1 MGFAIILLP
10 LFLGLGLAI
19 GAVLLRA
26 AVSLA
31 NKVLGPVAIPNSA
44 GTGPAI
50 APPGIEPQTSQPN
63 TPASGNPFAIQTE
76 SGALPSSQG
85 TTPAGNP
92 YATPAVASTSA
103 IPSGPPT
110 RTAIKEPGF
119 GLAIGTVFV
128 SGLVTGVLNFLIG
141 FASREAGLDPLI
153 GGVCSFLIGILI
165 TIAIYAGMLSTS
177 FGKAALVYL
186 FYVLIAVAI
195 GIGIAAIVLGVGAL
209 FSLAG

>member
-63 TPASGNPFAIQTE
+63 TPEGSENPFAIQTE
-76 SGALPSSQG
+76 SGALPPSEG
-85 TTPAGNP
+85 ATPAGNP
-92 YATPAVASTSA
+92 YAAPAVASTSA

-119 GLAIGTVFV
+119 GLAIGIVFLQ
-128 SGLVTGVLNFLIG
+128 GLATGLLLSLIH
-141 FASREAGLDPLI
+141 I
-153 GGVCSFLIGILI
+153 
-165 TIAIYAGMLSTS
+165 
-177 FGKAALVYL
+177 
-186 FYVLIAVAI
+186 
-195 GIGIAAIVLGVGAL
+195 
-209 FSLAG
+209 